1 MWGRYRN
8 RRSNAQERVTGG
20 GRFIRYRG
28 GSYLGVFMADTFDDA
43 FYKRADAHISLANEE
58 AEDVSHEAVNASMMF
73 ASARFSAFLSAR
85 GFKTGEAMAAKRDET
100 VEYFVA
106 GFRQM
111 LEGNLDAYIRNFD
124 AYMNT
129 KD

>member
-1 MWGRYRN
+1 
-8 RRSNAQERVTGG
+8 
-20 GRFIRYRG
+20 
-28 GSYLGVFMADTFDDA
+28 MADPFDDA
-43 FYKRADAHISLANEE
+43 FYARADAHINLANEE
-58 AEDVSHEAVNASMMF
+58 AEEASHEAVNASMMF

-85 GFKTGEAMAAKRDET
+85 GFKSGEAMAAKRDET

-124 AYMNT
+124 AYL
-129 KD
+129 KPKED

>member
-1 MWGRYRN
+1 
-8 RRSNAQERVTGG
+8 
-20 GRFIRYRG
+20 
-28 GSYLGVFMADTFDDA
+28 MADMFDDA
-43 FYKRADAHISLANEE
+43 FYKRADAHIALANEE
-58 AEDVSHEAVNASMMF
+58 VAEASHEMVNAAMMF

-85 GFKTGEAMAAKRDET
+85 GFKSGEAMAAQRDET

-111 LEGNLDAYIRNFD
+111 LEGNLDAYIKNFD